1 MIRFLYSRGPHL
13 KSTKLVGH
21 TYASFQK
28 GDTYQQQADKRDGT
42 GQHAAKPRPSGSG
55 REAGAQQRGAPQEQ
69 ECARARGLVKHC
81 FPSLGWAAHLA
92 ADSNVVHPEVAAR
105 DFGGQWLLR
114 VYNNEEPLAPLP
126 PLLKRHLSH
135 PLHAEAGKDSY
146 QSRARPA
153 EYRPMRKR

>member
-1 MIRFLYSRGPHL
+1 MH
-13 KSTKLVGH
+13 
-21 TYASFQK
+21 
-28 GDTYQQQADKRDGT
+28 
-42 GQHAAKPRPSGSG
+42 G
-55 REAGAQQRGAPQEQ
+55 REDLSNTVFQVWAGLHTSPLTATSYTQKSR
-69 ECARARGLVKHC
+69 
-81 FPSLGWAAHLA
+81 
-92 ADSNVVHPEVAAR
+92 PEIL
-105 DFGGQWLLR
+105 GGQWLLR